1 MSEHR
6 PSATIL
12 RFVPRNRTGMAARE
26 ARRPAPERSPQAAA
40 VDTGAWYHAAA
51 VEAAARDQQT

>member
-12 RFVPRNRTGMAARE
+12 PFVPRDRASGAGRTH
-26 ARRPAPERSPQAAA
+26 RRPVPERAPQAAP

-51 VEAAARDQQT
+51 VEAAARDPSS